1 MKRYD
6 DLKNELKDIAEIIE
20 KFPESIKNTVFEILL
35 KSFLSDTV
43 SPSNE
48 EVKLSI
54 PAAIEQEAL
63 AHPTTP
69 KTAEKETGEKAK
81 KPRKKSS
88 GESFKIDRNLDL
100 RAASDR
106 PSFRDF
112 IEEKSP
118 ISAAEFNTATIYYLI
133 KLKGHTEATLDQA
146 YTCYSEVKK
155 KPPQHFK
162 QSFRDTQ
169 NKQGYIEFNEDG
181 NIVIPHRGVVFVEHD
196 LPRPKTK

>member
-1 MKRYD
+1 MQRYD
-6 DLKNELKDIAEIIE
+6 DLKNELIDIAEIIE
-20 KFPESIKNTVFEILL
+20 KFPDSIKGTVFEILL
-35 KSFLSDTV
+35 KSFLNDNLST
-43 SPSNE
+43 SNE
-48 EVKLSI
+48 DVKLSF
-54 PAAIEQEAL
+54 PATIEPEAL
-63 AHPTTP
+63 IPTTKP
-69 KTAEKETGEKAK
+69 KTAEKETVEKAK
-81 KPRKKSS
+81 KVRKKST

-112 IEEKSP
+112 VEEKAP
-118 ISAAEFNTATIYYLI
+118 ISAAEFNTVTIYYLI

-181 NIVIPHRGVVFVEHD
+181 NIVIPHRGIVFIEHD
-196 LPRPKTK
+196 LPRQKIK